1 MKRGIFT
8 FTPNPV
14 LDLGGSVKHVV
25 PDEKVYVHDET
36 RSPGGNGINAAR
48 IIDRLGADVVLSGFL
63 GGGVGEEVQKLLDK
77 EKLRTRFV
85 PIQAD
90 TRIGI
95 TVSSLDS
102 RTQTRLSFPGPRIRP
117 IEKAAFVKMYD
128 SIPSGSLVLLGG
140 SLPPGFGV
148 GEVRKMLHHLQNKN
162 IGLIVDV
169 PATALKELLFSGAS
183 RSRRQVKPR
192 ALLIKPNLAEF
203 QELTG
208 TKVRSIAEVVK
219 KAREF
224 TTHVPLICV
233 SSVEGGALLVSAEDA
248 WFGRIPKVKINS
260 VVGAGDSMVGAIAVQ
275 LWKQIKTQGPVGT
288 SHGTMADLA
297 SGQAG
302 EWLRWGLAA
311 ACASLSHRGTDLG
324 TAAEIKK
331 YYKLTK
337 VRRIETTTRKAP
349 HE

>member
-1 MKRGIFT
+1 LKRGIFT

-14 LDLGGSVKHVV
+14 LDLGGSVKHVI

-63 GGGVGEEVQKLLDK
+63 GGGVGKEVQSLLDK

-102 RTQTRLSFPGPRIRP
+102 HTQTRLSFPGPRIRP

-148 GEVRKMLHHLQNKN
+148 GEVRKMIHHLQQKN

-169 PATALKELLFSGAS
+169 PSTALKELLFSGAAP
-183 RSRRQVKPR
+183 SRRAKPR
-192 ALLIKPNLAEF
+192 ALLIKPNLVEF

-208 TKVRSIAEVVK
+208 SKVRSIAEVVK
-219 KAREF
+219 KAREL
-224 TTHVPLICV
+224 TIHVPLICV
-233 SSVEGGALLVSAEDA
+233 SSVEGGALLVSADGA

-275 LWKQIKTQGPVGT
+275 LGKQIETQRPVGT
-288 SHGTMADLA
+288 RRWTTAHLA

-337 VRRIETTTRKAP
+337 VRRIETTTRKAL